1 MKKTLL
7 TLFVISCVTDLYG
20 AALTK
25 AKFTQVVNK
34 VSVVAQGTRSIR
46 PAVLNGDF
54 NSPDLIQTGPR
65 SLAEL
70 TAPDKTITRVG
81 SNTIFS
87 YERSGRNINLQ
98 RGSIL
103 FHSPKGK
110 GGGVIRTKAASAS
123 VLGTTLIVSA
133 TVDGGFKCVVLEGKA
148 QLQMPNGNYRI
159 ARAGQV
165 VFVTGSGGGTPA
177 PQQPTTQPTEQPAPQ
192 QPQPTAPANFGPTI
206 DINLERLVEGSKLVQ
221 SFENPLPSLPKIM
234 KSVEFQTQKIDEG
247 ELVPEPEQV
256 APVVGSPQ
264 PEAVQT
270 IAPVQNSSVEP
281 LVTLADRFRT
291 AIGTDLQITG
301 TPFASDHLFS
311 DRVNTVIPG
320 LSQSSFQGLFARNIE
335 IVSAVTS
342 LDFTTFL
349 SALSFDM
356 VADGSL
362 TISSTHL
369 NLMSS
374 GIATA
379 GTSFNPGPDFDLSLI
394 GRKGVNI
401 ASGSTIVANKV
412 GNLTIA
418 SGTSMSLNNVSVIN
432 NYRSLKLNTHDGLTV
447 NGGSYQ
453 TPLAGTSYGITFRS
467 AGSDVTVNNAAFFT
481 PNLMMSAAR
490 DLNLNNISI
499 SGASVVALSATTV
512 NLQNIS
518 FSSGSIVDL
527 RSSLGQLAPN
537 PNTGAASVPGHVNFI
552 QNVNYA
558 GNPAQFHVLG
568 PRNGSTAPG
577 VYISTSN

>member
-1 MKKTLL
+1 M
-7 TLFVISCVTDLYG
+7 VN
-20 AALTK
+20 
-25 AKFTQVVNK
+25 QVK
-34 VSVVAQGTRSIR
+34 VVAQGTRSIR
-46 PAVLNGDF
+46 PAVLDGEF

-87 YERSGRNINLQ
+87 YEKSGRNINLQ

-165 VFVTGSGGGTPA
+165 VFVTGTGGGTPA
-177 PQQPTTQPTEQPAPQ
+177 PQNPTTQPTTEAPAPQ
-192 QPQPTAPANFGPTI
+192 QFGPTI
-206 DINLERLVEGSKLVQ
+206 DINLEQLVGGSKLVQ
-221 SFENPLPSLPKIM
+221 NFENPLPSLPKIL
-234 KSVEFQTQKIDEG
+234 KSVQFQRQKMDEG
-247 ELVPEPEQV
+247 ALVPEPEQV
-256 APVVGSPQ
+256 APVVGAPQ

-281 LVTLADRFRT
+281 LIALADRFTT

-301 TPFASDHLFS
+301 TPFPSEHLFS
-311 DRVNTVIPG
+311 ERVNTVIPG
-320 LSQSSFQGLFARNIE
+320 LGQSSFQGLFARNIE
-335 IVSAVTS
+335 IVSSVTS
-342 LDFTTFL
+342 LDFTPFL
-349 SALSFDM
+349 SALSFDL

-362 TISSTHL
+362 TISSP
-369 NLMSS
+369 NLDLTSS
-374 GIATA
+374 SLTQA
-379 GTSFNPGPDFDLSLI
+379 GTTFDPGPDFDLRLI
-394 GRKGVNI
+394 GRTGVSI
-401 ASGSTIVANKV
+401 VDGATIQANRV
-412 GNLTIA
+412 GNLKIA

-432 NYRSLKLNTHDGLTV
+432 NYRSVDLNTQNGLSV
-447 NGGSYQ
+447 NGGSFQ
-453 TPLAGTSYGITFRS
+453 TPQQQGTSYGITFRS
-467 AGSDVTVNNAAFFT
+467 AGGDVNVNNASFFT
-481 PNLMMSAAR
+481 ANLTMNAAR
-490 DLNLNNISI
+490 DLNINNISL
-499 SGASVVALSATTV
+499 SGASTVALSATTV
-512 NLQNIS
+512 NLQNMN
-518 FSSGSIVDL
+518 FASGSIVDL

-552 QNVNYA
+552 QNVNYS

>member
-1 MKKTLL
+1 MKILL
-7 TLFVISCVTDLYG
+7 STLFATVLVTGGYG
-20 AALTK
+20 AALSK

-34 VSVVAQGTRSIR
+34 VSVVSSRNQRIA
-46 PAVLNGDF
+46 PAVLNADF
-54 NSPDLIQTGPR
+54 DSPDLIQTGPR

-87 YERSGRNINLQ
+87 YERQGRTVNL
-98 RGSIL
+98 RKGSIL

-177 PQQPTTQPTEQPAPQ
+177 PQSPTNPQNTESPPPQ
-192 QPQPTAPANFGPTI
+192 QPAQFGPTV

-234 KSVEFQTQKIDEG
+234 KSVQFQVQKIDEG

-256 APVVGSPQ
+256 APVVGAPQ

-270 IAPVQNSSVEP
+270 IAPVQSAVAVEP
-281 LVTLADRFRT
+281 LVNLADRFRT
-291 AIGTDLQITG
+291 AIGTDLMITK
-301 TPFASDHLFS
+301 TPFDSQHLFS
-311 DRVNTVIPG
+311 ETVNTVIPG
-320 LSQSSFQGLFARNIE
+320 LSQSDFKGLFARNIE
-335 IVSAVTS
+335 IVSSVNS
-342 LDFTTFL
+342 LDFTPFL
-349 SALSFDM
+349 TALSFDM

-362 TISSTHL
+362 TISSPNL

-374 GIATA
+374 GLTPT
-379 GTSFNPGPDFDLSLI
+379 GTSFDPGPDFELRLI
-394 GRKGVNI
+394 GRTGVSI
-401 ASGSTIVANKV
+401 ASGATIQANQV

-432 NYRSLKLNTHDGLTV
+432 NYRGITLNTQNDLLV
-447 NGGSYQ
+447 NGGSFS
-453 TPLAGTSYGITFRS
+453 TPLQGTSYGITFRS
-467 AGSDVTVNNAAFFT
+467 AGGNVTVNNAAFFT
-481 PNLMMSAAR
+481 PSLTFRAAG
-490 DLNLNNISI
+490 DLNINNISI
-499 SGASVVALSATTV
+499 PNTPSVALAATTV
-512 NLQNIS
+512 NLRNIN
-518 FSSGSIVDL
+518 FASGSVVDL

-552 QNVNYA
+552 QAVNYG

-577 VYISTSN
+577 VYISTTNP